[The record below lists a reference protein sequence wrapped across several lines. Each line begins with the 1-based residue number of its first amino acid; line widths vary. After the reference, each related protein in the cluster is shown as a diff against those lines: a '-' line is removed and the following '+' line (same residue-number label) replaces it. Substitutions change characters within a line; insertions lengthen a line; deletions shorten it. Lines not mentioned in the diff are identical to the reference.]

1 MVSGT
6 VASGRGNSNNLSTH
20 YYGNYKCLHVLPD
33 LITTSTTPD
42 TPYLH
47 YIHSVYPHRSH
58 KKINT

>member
-42 TPYLH
+42 TPYIPTL
-47 YIHSVYPHRSH
+47 
-58 KKINT
+58 